1 MDLDDKLSSLIK
13 RRGSL
18 ETEVQRL
25 KGRKEQAEKNLA
37 QIEEECRSKK
47 IDPSKIDEVIAE
59 LERLYVSQ
67 VEELETD
74 IKNAEQ
80 ALSAYTGDSR

>member
-13 RRGSL
+13 RRSSL

-25 KGRKEQAEKNLA
+25 QGRKEQAEKNLA

>member
-25 KGRKEQAEKNLA
+25 QGRKEQAEKNLA